1 MRSITLLTTAQFT
14 KTADDSAWQTVS
26 LPHTWNNLD
35 GQDGGADYDRGQY
48 RYRIQLPA
56 PTAGK
61 RQFIQFEGANHVAT
75 VFCNGKELG
84 SHEGGFSTFR
94 FELTQALNQSDNLL
108 EVLVDNR
115 ENHVYPQQAD
125 FTFFG
130 GLYRNVS
137 LLEVEPNHFDLMRHG
152 STGVFFTPKAEGD
165 LRTDAF
171 VCGAQQGDLVRL
183 TVLDQQNN
191 IVLEQTAAAAEHT
204 VLEGKVENPHLWNG
218 INDAY
223 CYTAR
228 VELVRGETLLDQVDT
243 LIGFRSFSVDADK
256 GFFLNGR
263 SYPLHGVSRHQD
275 RQDLGWAIS
284 EQEHAEDMALI
295 REVGAN
301 TIRLAHYQHD
311 QYFYDLCDRAGMVL
325 WAEIP
330 FISMFIEGE
339 AAKQNTI
346 SQMTELV
353 MQNYN
358 HPSIFFWGISNEISI
373 GGESPELLENLK
385 ELNELTH
392 KLNPTR
398 LTTMAQVSMLDME
411 SEHNQITDVL
421 SYNHYFGWYMGDVSE
436 NGPWLDEFHQ
446 KYPNRPLGVSEYGC
460 EAILSWHSEAP
471 EVQDYT
477 EEYQA
482 YYHEEMLKTFAT
494 RPYLWSTH
502 VWNMFD
508 FAADARDEGGC
519 KGRNNKG
526 LVTYDRKTR
535 KDSFFAY
542 KAFWTTTPFVHVCG
556 RRFMDRAPG
565 QRDIKV
571 YSNCPQVTLLVNG
584 CEVATLKAD
593 KIFLFK
599 DVALQN
605 GVNEITAR
613 AEGAADDVIYLNG
626 VTTPNSSYILPQEE
640 NTGDGVA
647 NWFDD
652 IAVSRKLEF
661 PEGFFSIKDKMG
673 EIMANPESAEVMNQ
687 VFSQM
692 GGGTMNAQ
700 SMKNMLGMLKNMS
713 VETILKMAGKKV
725 PADAKYAL
733 NDMLNKI
740 KK

>member
-228 VELVRGETLLDQVDT
+228 VELMRGETLLDQVDT
-243 LIGFRSFSVDADK
+243 LIGFRGFSVDADK

-477 EEYQA
+477 EEYQS

>member
-228 VELVRGETLLDQVDT
+228 VELMRGETLLDQVDT

-392 KLNPTR
+392 KLDPTR

-477 EEYQA
+477 EEYQS

>member
-35 GQDGGADYDRGQY
+35 GQDDGADYDRGQY
-48 RYRIQLPA
+48 RYRIQLPV

-243 LIGFRSFSVDADK
+243 LIGFRGFSVDADK

-353 MQNYN
+353 MQNSN

-392 KLNPTR
+392 KLDPTR

-477 EEYQA
+477 EEYQS

-584 CEVATLKAD
+584 CEVATLKSD

-626 VTTPNSSYILPQEE
+626 VATPNSSYILPQEE
-640 NTGDGVA
+640 NSGDGVA

>member
-243 LIGFRSFSVDADK
+243 LIGFRGFSVDADK

-599 DVALQN
+599 DVILQN

-640 NTGDGVA
+640 NTGDGVT

-673 EIMANPESAEVMNQ
+673 EIMANPESAKVMNQ

>member
-228 VELVRGETLLDQVDT
+228 VELMRGETLLDQVDT
-243 LIGFRSFSVDADK
+243 LIGFRGFSVDADK

-392 KLNPTR
+392 KLDPTR

-599 DVALQN
+599 DVILQN

-673 EIMANPESAEVMNQ
+673 EIMANPESAKVMNQ

>member
-137 LLEVEPNHFDLMRHG
+137 LLEVEPSHFDLMRHG

-243 LIGFRSFSVDADK
+243 LIGFRGFSVDADK

-584 CEVATLKAD
+584 CEVASLKAD

-599 DVALQN
+599 DVILQN
-605 GVNEITAR
+605 GVNEIIAR

-626 VTTPNSSYILPQEE
+626 VATPNSSYILPQEE
-640 NTGDGVA
+640 NSGDGVA

-673 EIMANPESAEVMNQ
+673 EIMANPESAAVMDQ

-725 PADAKYAL
+725 PADAKYVL

>member
-1 MRSITLLTTAQFT
+1 
-14 KTADDSAWQTVS
+14 
-26 LPHTWNNLD
+26 
-35 GQDGGADYDRGQY
+35 
-48 RYRIQLPA
+48 
-56 PTAGK
+56 
-61 RQFIQFEGANHVAT
+61 
-75 VFCNGKELG
+75 
-84 SHEGGFSTFR
+84 
-94 FELTQALNQSDNLL
+94 
-108 EVLVDNR
+108 
-115 ENHVYPQQAD
+115 
-125 FTFFG
+125 
-130 GLYRNVS
+130 
-137 LLEVEPNHFDLMRHG
+137 
-152 STGVFFTPKAEGD
+152 
-165 LRTDAF
+165 
-171 VCGAQQGDLVRL
+171 
-183 TVLDQQNN
+183 
-191 IVLEQTAAAAEHT
+191 
-204 VLEGKVENPHLWNG
+204 
-218 INDAY
+218 
-223 CYTAR
+223 
-228 VELVRGETLLDQVDT
+228 
-243 LIGFRSFSVDADK
+243 
-256 GFFLNGR
+256 
-263 SYPLHGVSRHQD
+263 
-275 RQDLGWAIS
+275 
-284 EQEHAEDMALI
+284 
-295 REVGAN
+295 
-301 TIRLAHYQHD
+301 
-311 QYFYDLCDRAGMVL
+311 
-325 WAEIP
+325 
-330 FISMFIEGE
+330 
-339 AAKQNTI
+339 
-346 SQMTELV
+346 
-353 MQNYN
+353 
-358 HPSIFFWGISNEISI
+358 
-373 GGESPELLENLK
+373 
-385 ELNELTH
+385 
-392 KLNPTR
+392 
-398 LTTMAQVSMLDME
+398 
-411 SEHNQITDVL
+411 
-421 SYNHYFGWYMGDVSE
+421 MGDVSE

-519 KGRNNKG
+519 KGHNNKG

-556 RRFMDRAPG
+556 RRFMDRAPD

>member
-75 VFCNGKELG
+75 VFFNGKELG

-228 VELVRGETLLDQVDT
+228 VELMRGETLLDQVDT

-477 EEYQA
+477 EEYQS